1 MVKRYLAVVSLEE
14 ALETLRAGFAF
25 PRPSET
31 VPLEEA
37 VGRVT
42 AAPVFARFSVPEV
55 HLSAMDGIA
64 VRSADTA
71 GASEGRPVRLLD
83 ALRVNTGN
91 VAPPPYDAVIM
102 IEDVL
107 INDDGSFTIRRAAA
121 PWQHV
126 RPAGEDIGETE
137 MAVPR
142 GRRLR
147 AEDLGALA
155 AYGLSDVE
163 VATVRVGFV
172 PTGSELVPHGQRP
185 EPGQVV
191 ESNTLFASAWLNS
204 LGCRC
209 TRYPNTPDEYDLIR
223 NRIRE
228 AVAAND
234 LVIVSAGSSAGTRDF
249 TADVIAD
256 LGEVLVHGVAI
267 KPGKP
272 VIIGRVDGKPVIGL
286 PGYPLSAL
294 TVLREIVIPLLSH
307 FGLPILPS
315 SDVRAELSSPLT
327 KEVGADEFVL
337 LAVGRV
343 GDRWVAVPQSR
354 GAGVQMS
361 VVRSNA
367 YLRVPARSE
376 GIEAGDEVSVRLTV
390 PQGAAERALLV
401 TGSHDPA
408 VDALADLLSAEGID
422 LHSAHVGSMGGI
434 FALRRGH
441 CHAAPMHLLA
451 PDGDFNVPFL
461 RQYMPD
467 RSVLL
472 VCVAERQQGIISRD
486 GLGIETIAEHTF
498 ANRQR
503 GSGTRMLLD
512 RWLDEHGI
520 DPASI
525 RGYNREFTTHLGV
538 AVAVKS
544 GEAEMGLGVY
554 SAAQALG
561 LAFSPVATERY
572 ELALD
577 PASLEDSR
585 VAALVDMIS
594 SDAFRARLEALG
606 GYDLSRTG
614 ERRCSQP

>member
-1 MVKRYLAVVSLEE
+1 MKRYLAVVSLDE
-14 ALETLRAGFAF
+14 AREVLRSEFRY
-25 PRPSET
+25 PRRTEH
-31 VPLEEA
+31 VPLEQA
-37 VGRVT
+37 VGRIT
-42 AAPVFARFSVPEV
+42 AYPVHARFSVPEA

-64 VRSADTA
+64 VRAVDTA
-71 GASEGRPVRLLD
+71 GAGETRPVRLLD

-91 VAPPPYDAVIM
+91 VVPPPYNAVIM

-107 INDDGSFTIRRAAA
+107 INPDGSYTIRKAAS

-126 RPAGEDIGETE
+126 RPAGEDIGQTE

-147 AEDLGALA
+147 AMDLGALA
-155 AYGLSDVE
+155 AYGLRTIE
-163 VATVRVGFV
+163 VFTVRVGFV
-172 PTGSELVPHGQRP
+172 PTGSELVPHGERP
-185 EPGQVV
+185 APGQVV
-191 ESNTLFASAWLNS
+191 ESNTLFGAAWLES

-223 NRIRE
+223 ERISS
-228 AVAAND
+228 AVDESD

-249 TADVIAD
+249 TADVIED

-272 VIIGRVDGKPVIGL
+272 VIIGRVRDTPVIGL

-294 TVLREIVIPLLSH
+294 TVLRELVLPMLEH
-307 FGLPILPS
+307 FGLAVPPA
-315 SDVRAELSSPLT
+315 RAVKAVLSSPLH
-327 KEVGADEFVL
+327 KDVGSDEFVL
-337 LAVGRV
+337 LAAGRV
-343 GDRWVAVPQSR
+343 GDRFVAVPQSR

-367 YLRVPARSE
+367 YLCIPSASE
-376 GIEAGDEVSVRLTV
+376 GLEADDDVEVRLTV
-390 PQGAAERALLV
+390 PLDEAERALLV

-408 VDALADLLSAEGID
+408 VDVLADLLSAGGID
-422 LHSAHVGSMGGI
+422 LHSAHVGSLGGL

-451 PDGDFNVPFL
+451 EDGDFNRPFL
-461 RQYMPD
+461 RQYIPD
-467 RSVLL
+467 REVLL

-486 GLGIETIAEHTF
+486 GLGIEAITDHTF

-512 RWLDEHGI
+512 RYLAEHGI
-520 DPASI
+520 DPGTVA
-525 RGYNREFTTHLGV
+525 GYNREFTTHLGV
-538 AVAVKS
+538 AVAVQS

-554 SAAQALG
+554 SAAAALG
-561 LAFSPVATERY
+561 LEFSPVATERY

-585 VAALVDMIS
+585 VTALLDAIS
-594 SDAFRARLEALG
+594 STPFRAQLTALG
-606 GYDLSRTG
+606 GYDLTRSG
-614 ERRCSQP
+614 ERRSSLP

>member
-1 MVKRYLAVVSLEE
+1 VVKRYLAVVSLGE
-14 ALETLRAGFAF
+14 ALETLRTGFAY
-25 PRPSET
+25 PRPSES
-31 VPLEEA
+31 VPLESA

-42 AAPVFARFSVPEV
+42 AAPIYARFSVPEV

-71 GASEGRPVRLLD
+71 GASEGRPVRLAD
-83 ALRVNTGN
+83 ARRVNTGN
-91 VAPPPYDAVIM
+91 VVPPQYDAVVM

-107 INDDGSFTIRRAAA
+107 LNDDGSFTIRKAAP

-137 MAVPR
+137 MVVPR
-142 GRRLR
+142 GRRIR
-147 AEDLGALA
+147 PEDLGALA
-155 AYGLSDVE
+155 AYGLSGIE

-172 PTGSELVPHGQRP
+172 PTGSELVPHGRRP

-191 ESNTLFASAWLNS
+191 ESNTLFASAWLES

-209 TRYPNTPDEYDLIR
+209 TRYPNTPDEYELIR
-223 NRIRE
+223 DRIRE
-228 AVAAND
+228 AVAGND

-249 TADVIAD
+249 TADVIAE

-272 VIIGRVDGKPVIGL
+272 VIIGRVDGRPVIGL

-294 TVLREIVIPLLSH
+294 TVLRELVVPMLAH
-307 FGLPILPS
+307 FGLPSLPPEE
-315 SDVRAELSSPLT
+315 VTAVLASPVT

-337 LAVGRV
+337 LAAARV

-367 YLRVPARSE
+367 YLQVPARSE
-376 GIEAGDEVSVRLTV
+376 GVEADTEVPVRLTV
-390 PQGAAERALLV
+390 PLAEAGRALLV

-408 VDALADLLSAEGID
+408 IDVIVDLLSSEGID
-422 LHSAHVGSMGGI
+422 LHSAHVGSTGGI
-434 FALRRGH
+434 LALRRGH

-461 RQYMPD
+461 RQYLPD
-467 RSVLL
+467 RRVLL
-472 VCVAERQQGIISRD
+472 VCVAERQQGIISRN
-486 GLGIETIAEHTF
+486 GLGIESIAEHTF

-503 GSGTRMLLD
+503 GSGTRILLD
-512 RWLDEHGI
+512 AWLAEHEI
-520 DPASI
+520 DPAAI
-525 RGYNREFTTHLGV
+525 RGYDREFTTHLGV

-544 GEAEMGLGVY
+544 GEAEMGLGVS

-561 LAFSPVATERY
+561 LAFRPVATERY
-572 ELALD
+572 ELAMD
-577 PASLEDSR
+577 PASLGDPR
-585 VAALVDMIS
+585 VAALVEAIS
-594 SDAFRARLEALG
+594 SDAFCSRLEAMG
-606 GYDLSRTG
+606 GYDLTHTG
-614 ERRCSQP
+614 ERRCSLP

>member
-1 MVKRYLAVVSLEE
+1 MTRYLSVVSLEE
-14 ALETLRAGFAF
+14 AFETLRTGFAY

-31 VPLEEA
+31 VPLESA

-42 AAPVFARFSVPEV
+42 TAPVHARFSVPEV

-64 VRSADTA
+64 VRAEATA
-71 GASEGRPVRLLD
+71 GASEGRPVRLAN

-91 VAPPPYDAVIM
+91 VVPPPYDAVIM

-107 INDDGSFTIRRAAA
+107 IGDDGSFTIRRAAA

-155 AYGLSDVE
+155 AYGMAGVE

-172 PTGSELVPHGQRP
+172 PTGSELIPHGQRP

-191 ESNTLFASAWLNS
+191 ESNTLFASAWLAS

-209 TRYPNTPDEYDLIR
+209 TRYPNTPDEYALIR
-223 NRIRE
+223 DRIRE
-228 AVAAND
+228 AVATND

-249 TADVIAD
+249 TADVIAE

-294 TVLREIVIPLLSH
+294 TVLRELVIPMLAH
-307 FGLPILPS
+307 YGLPVPPL
-315 SDVRAELSSPLT
+315 DEVGAVLASPLT

-343 GDRWVAVPQSR
+343 GERWVAVPQSR

-376 GIEAGDEVSVRLTV
+376 GIEADEEVAVRLTV
-390 PQGAAERALLV
+390 PRSDAERALLV

-408 VDALADLLSAEGID
+408 IDVLADLLSAEGID
-422 LHSAHVGSMGGI
+422 LHSAHVGSMGGV

-441 CHAAPMHLLA
+441 CHAAPVHLLA

-461 RQYMPD
+461 RQYLPD
-467 RSVLL
+467 RPILL

-486 GLGIETIAEHTF
+486 GLGIDAITEHTF

-512 RWLDEHGI
+512 HWLADHGV
-520 DPASI
+520 DPASVA
-525 RGYNREFTTHLGV
+525 GYNREFTTHLGV

-561 LAFSPVATERY
+561 LAFRPVATDRY

-577 PASLEDSR
+577 PGSLEDPR
-585 VAALVDMIS
+585 MAALVDAVS
-594 SDAFRARLEALG
+594 SAAFRARLEALG
-606 GYDLSRTG
+606 GYDLTCTG
-614 ERRCSQP
+614 ERRCSRP

>member
-1 MVKRYLAVVSLEE
+1 MKRYLAVVSLNE
-14 ALETLRAGFAF
+14 AREILRDGFVY
-25 PRPSET
+25 PHPTEH

-37 VGRVT
+37 VGRIT
-42 AAPVFARFSVPEV
+42 ASPVHARFSVPET

-64 VRSADTA
+64 VRAVDTG

-91 VAPPPYDAVIM
+91 VVPPPYNAVIM

-107 INDDGSFTIRRAAA
+107 INQDGSYTIRKAAS

-147 AEDLGALA
+147 AMDLGALA
-155 AYGLSDVE
+155 AYGLGTVE
-163 VATVRVGFV
+163 AVTVRVGFV
-172 PTGSELVPHGQRP
+172 PTGSELVSHGERP
-185 EPGQVV
+185 APGQVV
-191 ESNTLFASAWLNS
+191 ESNTLFAASWLGS

-209 TRYPNTPDEYDLIR
+209 TRYPNTPDEFHLIR
-223 NRIRE
+223 ERISA
-228 AVAAND
+228 AVSEND

-249 TADVIAD
+249 TSDVIEE

-272 VIIGRVDGKPVIGL
+272 VIIGRVRGKPVIGL

-294 TVLREIVIPLLSH
+294 TVLRELVLPMLKH
-307 FGLPILPS
+307 FGLAVPAAHRVP
-315 SDVRAELSSPLT
+315 AALSSPLH
-327 KEVGADEFVL
+327 KDVGSDEFVL
-337 LAVGRV
+337 LAAGRV
-343 GDRWVAVPQSR
+343 ADRFVAVPQSR

-367 YLRVPARSE
+367 YLCIPSASE
-376 GIEAGDEVSVRLTV
+376 GVEADDEVEVCLTV
-390 PQGAAERALLV
+390 PLEEAERALLV

-408 VDALADLLSAEGID
+408 IDVLADLLSAEGVD
-422 LHSAHVGSMGGI
+422 LHSAHVGSMGGL

-451 PDGDFNVPFL
+451 DDGDFNRPFL
-461 RQYMPD
+461 RQYLPD
-467 RSVLL
+467 REILL

-486 GLGIETIAEHTF
+486 GLGIEAIADHTF

-512 RWLDEHGI
+512 RYLGEHGI
-520 DPASI
+520 DPGSI
-525 RGYNREFTTHLGV
+525 TGYNREFTTHLGV
-538 AVAVKS
+538 AVAVQS

-554 SAAQALG
+554 SAAAALG

-572 ELALD
+572 ELAFD
-577 PASLEDSR
+577 PASLDDPR
-585 VAALVDMIS
+585 VVALLEAITS
-594 SDAFRARLEALG
+594 ETFRERLQALG
-606 GYDLSRTG
+606 GYDLTRTG
-614 ERRCSQP
+614 ERRSSRP